1 MREHEWP
8 VLAEPSANAR
18 GACLPWNSRLVG
30 LTPTSSASVPAPG
43 GRPSGA
49 SFALH
54 PPEPNHPGIT
64 LRPRREDKSAEAES
78 TFSMTRRCRIIIREF
93 FTTAKEGSST
103 QEPPSPALPSAAALE
118 GNPVA
123 WCRLPATD

>member
-54 PPEPNHPGIT
+54 PPKPNHQG
-64 LRPRREDKSAEAES
+64 LRRA
-78 TFSMTRRCRIIIREF
+78 RCEKISLLKQKVPNSHQSE
-93 FTTAKEGSST
+93 TEC
-103 QEPPSPALPSAAALE
+103 AAQS
-118 GNPVA
+118 
-123 WCRLPATD
+123 

>member
-18 GACLPWNSRLVG
+18 GACLPWNFSLVG
-30 LTPTSSASVPAPG
+30 LAPTSSASVPAPG

-54 PPEPNHPGIT
+54 PPETNQPGIT
-64 LRPRREDKSAEAES
+64 LRPRREDKSA
-78 TFSMTRRCRIIIREF
+78 
-93 FTTAKEGSST
+93 
-103 QEPPSPALPSAAALE
+103 
-118 GNPVA
+118 
-123 WCRLPATD
+123 